1 MPRTGLREEQ
11 QGMKGPWVKRV
22 PLLVARGQRP
32 EDDSSET
39 ERKNQ
44 EGK

>member
-1 MPRTGLREEQ
+1 MREEQ